1 MHIKRKTIPK
11 FWPISRSGTK
21 YMTVA
26 THDKANSIPLMTA
39 MRDVLGMVKTR
50 KELLKV
56 LHDKKIFINGK
67 LVNDKGYP
75 LMLFDSLAIPSI
87 NKYYQVNLNGRKFAF
102 NEISEKESK
111 TKLYKV
117 LKKTMLPGKK
127 LQINLSGGKNL
138 LTSEKL
144 ETGEFV
150 VLGNDNKFIKKI
162 SLQKGGEVLVIK
174 GKHMGQTGKI
184 ISIEQIGE
192 DKIAAVST
200 KSGEL
205 KLNIETLFALA

>member
-11 FWPISRSGTK
+11 FWPIPRSGTK

-26 THDKANSIPLMTA
+26 THDKSNSIPLMVA
-39 MRDVLGMVKTR
+39 MRDILGIVKNR

-56 LHDKKIFINGK
+56 LHEKKILINGR

-75 LMLFDSLAIPSI
+75 LMLFDSISIPSI
-87 NKYYQVNLNGRKFAF
+87 GKHYKVYLKGKKFSID
-102 NEISEKESK
+102 EIPEKESK

-127 LQINLSGGKNL
+127 LQVNLSGGKNL

-150 VLGNDNKFIKKI
+150 ILNQENKLIKKI
-162 SLQKGGEVLVIK
+162 ILQKAGEVVVVK
-174 GKHMGQTGKI
+174 GKHMGKTGKI
-184 ISIEQIGE
+184 LTIEQVGE
-192 DKIAAVST
+192 DKICTLST
-200 KSGEL
+200 KEGEL
-205 KLNIETLFALA
+205 KLNIDTLFALA

>member
-26 THDKANSIPLMTA
+26 THDRSNSIPLMVV
-39 MRDVLGMVKTR
+39 MRDILGLVKNR

-56 LHDKKIFINGK
+56 LHEKKILVNGK

-75 LMLFDSLAIPSI
+75 LLLFDSLSIPSI
-87 NKYYQVNLNGRKFAF
+87 SKHYKINLNGHKFCL
-102 NEISEKESK
+102 NEVSEKESK

-117 LKKTMLPGKK
+117 LKRTMLPGKK
-127 LQINLSGGKNL
+127 LQVNLSGGKNL

-150 VLGNDNKFIKKI
+150 LLGNDNKFIKKI
-162 SLQKGGEVLVIK
+162 TLQKGEEVLVVK
-174 GKHMGQTGKI
+174 GKHMGKTGKI
-184 ISIEQIGE
+184 LAIEKIGE
-192 DKIAAVST
+192 DTIATIST
-200 KSGEL
+200 KEGEL
-205 KLNIETLFALA
+205 KLNIDTLFALE

>member
-26 THDKANSIPLMTA
+26 THDKYNSIPLMTA
-39 MRDVLGMVKTR
+39 MRDVLGLVKTR

-56 LHDKKIFINGK
+56 LHEKQLQINGK

-75 LMLFDSLAIPSI
+75 LMLFDSISMPAI
-87 NKYYQVNLNGRKFAF
+87 NKHYKVYLKGKKFSLD
-102 NEISEKESK
+102 EISEKESK

-127 LQINLSGGKNL
+127 LQVNLSGGKNL

-150 VLGNDNKFIKKI
+150 ILNQDNKLVKKI
-162 SLQKGGEVLVIK
+162 ILQKGEEVLVVK
-174 GKHMGQTGKI
+174 GKHMGETGKI
-184 ISIEQIGE
+184 LSIEQVGE
-192 DKIAAVST
+192 DKICNLST
-200 KSGEL
+200 KNGEI
-205 KLNIETLFALA
+205 KLNISTLFALA